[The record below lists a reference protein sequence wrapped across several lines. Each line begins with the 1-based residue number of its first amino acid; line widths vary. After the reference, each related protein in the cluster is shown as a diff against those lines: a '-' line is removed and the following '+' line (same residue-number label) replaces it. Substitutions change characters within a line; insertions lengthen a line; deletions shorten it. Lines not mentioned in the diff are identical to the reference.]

1 MGTAEGG
8 WPLSSQLV
16 LGPLVEAHPSHTLTS
31 NPGRNLGLSQGS
43 KSYPGAFFSHATSL
57 SKVGAEVPLQKIDP
71 WLTGCPL
78 APYLCVYLGP
88 AVFPAQQVTL
98 SGASYL
104 SPDRAC

>member
-1 MGTAEGG
+1 M
-8 WPLSSQLV
+8 SSQLG
-16 LGPLVEAHPSHTLTS
+16 LGPLVEDHPSPPPPPILAGTW
-31 NPGRNLGLSQGS
+31 GS
-43 KSYPGAFFSHATSL
+43 PREARARLEPPSPMPPPFPRW
-57 SKVGAEVPLQKIDP
+57 GAEVPLQKTDP

-98 SGASYL
+98 AGASYL